1 MSNRALVWTIL
12 PAALLAAAAAEA
24 RGWHRG
30 HGISTSGGPGGI
42 TRCDQWRVE
51 FGDRDAAVAQES
63 VTIPVSEAS
72 PLVASPSE
80 NGGTTVIGSEGK
92 DFEVTVCKAAPED
105 DRTTLDAIRIVRDKG
120 RLSVD
125 GPSDSE
131 WAAHLI
137 IRAPK
142 NASVDLRTINGP
154 VDVSDFSGRA
164 RISSDNGPV
173 SLRRS
178 SGEID
183 VRTTNGPIAFDG
195 GSGKVRLD
203 AQNGPLTVRLLD
215 GEWRGGSFEGRTENG
230 PLALRIAGNYGS
242 GVLVQTSGHSPF
254 HCGAEAC
261 RHARKSWDDDGKS
274 IAFGPET
281 PVVTLVTHN
290 GPVSISD

>member
-1 MSNRALVWTIL
+1 MSHRALVWTVL
-12 PAALLAAAAAEA
+12 PAAVLFAATAQA
-24 RGWHRG
+24 RGWHHG

-42 TRCDQWRVE
+42 SRCEQWRVE

-80 NGGTTVIGSEGK
+80 NGGATVIGYEGK

-105 DRTTLDAIRIVRDKG
+105 DRKALDAIRLVREKG

-125 GPSDSE
+125 GPDSE

-142 NASVDLRTINGP
+142 DASVDLQTLNGP

-173 SLRRS
+173 SVRRS

-183 VRTTNGPIAFDG
+183 VQTTNGPIAFDG

-203 AQNGPLTVRLLD
+203 AQNGPLTVRLRD
-215 GEWRGGSFEGRTENG
+215 GEWRGGSFEGRTQNG
-230 PLALRIAGNYGS
+230 PLDLRISENYGS

-261 RHARKSWDDDGKS
+261 RHARRNWDDDGKS

-281 PVVTLVTHN
+281 AVVRLETNN
-290 GPVSISD
+290 GPVSIGD